1 MRLKGK
7 SAIITGAGSGIGEAT
22 ARVFVAEGAKVLVV
36 DWDAGNGARVAGELG
51 EPNFFLRSDV
61 TSAGDMESMARL
73 AKERFGRI
81 DILFNNAG
89 ISCVGALHETSEQEW
104 DRVMAVNAKGVY
116 LASKYVIPIMLEQKS
131 GCIINAASG
140 ASVLGLAQR
149 AAYTAS
155 KGAVYSLTRAM
166 QADYCRSG
174 IRVNSIVP
182 GTIYTP
188 FVEGYLQRH
197 YADNMEKATENLKK
211 RQLSGTLG
219 TPEDVAYA
227 ALYLAS
233 DEAKFVFGSGLVVDG
248 GFSAGKIFD

>member
-1 MRLKGK
+1 MRLEGK
-7 SAIITGAGSGIGEAT
+7 TAILTGAGSGIGEAT
-22 ARVFVAEGAKVLVV
+22 AKLFVKE
-36 DWDAGNGARVAGELG
+36 GARVAIVDRDAEGGERVAMELG
-51 EPNFFLRSDV
+51 KSAFFLHADV
-61 TSAGDMESMARL
+61 ALSHDMGAMSRTVV
-73 AKERFGRI
+73 ERFGRI

-89 ISCVGALHETSEQEW
+89 VSCVGALHETSEEEW

-116 LASKYVIPIMLEQKS
+116 CASKAVIPVMIEQKS
-131 GCIINAASG
+131 GCIINVASG
-140 ASVLGLAQR
+140 ISVMGLAQR

-155 KGAVYSLTRAM
+155 KGAVYSLTRSM
-166 QADYCRSG
+166 QVDYCRHG
-174 IRVNSIVP
+174 IRVNSILP

-188 FVEGYLQRH
+188 FVEGYLKRH
-197 YADNMEKATENLKK
+197 YADNRDQAVENLKN

-233 DEAKFVFGSGLVVDG
+233 DEARFVLGSGLVVDG

>member
-1 MRLKGK
+1 MRLQGK
-7 SAIITGAGSGIGEAT
+7 TAIITGAGSGIGEAS
-22 ARVFVAEGAKVLVV
+22 ARIFAAEGAQVAVV
-36 DWDAGNGARVAGELG
+36 DRDQEGGKKVAEEIGASS
-51 EPNFFLRSDV
+51 FFLGADV
-61 TSAGDMESMARL
+61 ASAVDMEAMSRTVL
-73 AKERFGRI
+73 EKFGRI

-89 ISCVGALHETSEQEW
+89 DSCVGALHETSEEEW
-104 DRVMAVNAKGVY
+104 DRVMAINIKGIY
-116 LASKYVIPIMLEQKS
+116 LACKYVVPIMLKQKS
-131 GCIINAASG
+131 GCIINMASG
-140 ASVLGLAQR
+140 AAVLGLAQR

-174 IRVNSIVP
+174 IRVNSLVP

-188 FVEGYLQRH
+188 FVEGYLKKH
-197 YADNMEKATENLKK
+197 YADDPEKAVENLKK

-233 DEAKFVFGSGLVVDG
+233 DEAKYVYGSGLMVDG
-248 GFSAGKIFD
+248 GFAAGKTFD

>member
-1 MRLKGK
+1 MRLQGK
-7 SAIITGAGSGIGEAT
+7 RAIITGAGSGIGEAS
-22 ARVFVAEGAKVLVV
+22 ARLFAAEGAHVALV
-36 DWDAGNGARVAGELG
+36 DRDKESGERVATEIG
-51 EPNFFLRSDV
+51 EPSFFIAADV
-61 TSAGDMESMARL
+61 TNAGEMESMSQTVA
-73 AKERFGRI
+73 ERFGRV

-89 ISCVGALHETSEQEW
+89 VSCLGALHETPEHEW

-116 LASKYVIPIMLEQKS
+116 LASKYVVPIMLEQKS
-131 GCIINAASG
+131 GCIINMASG

-149 AAYTAS
+149 AVYTAS

-166 QADYCRSG
+166 QADYCHFG
-174 IRVNSIVP
+174 IRVNSLVP
-182 GTIYTP
+182 GTIRTP
-188 FVEGYLQRH
+188 FVEGYLRTH
-197 YADNMEKATENLKK
+197 HADNIDLATENLKQ

-233 DEAKFVFGSGLVVDG
+233 DEARFVYGSGLVVDG

>member
-1 MRLKGK
+1 MRLQGK
-7 SAIITGAGSGIGEAT
+7 TAIITGGGSGIGEAS
-22 ARVFVAEGAKVLVV
+22 ARIFARE
-36 DWDAGNGARVAGELG
+36 GARVAVVDRDTEGGKRVADEIG
-51 EPNFFLRSDV
+51 DSSFFL
-61 TSAGDMESMARL
+61 SANVASATDMEAMSRTVL
-73 AKERFGRI
+73 ERFGGI

-89 ISCVGALHETSEQEW
+89 VSCVGALHETSEEEW
-104 DRVMAVNAKGVY
+104 DRVMAVNAKGIY
-116 LASKYVIPIMLEQKS
+116 LACKYVVPVMLKQRS
-131 GCIINAASG
+131 GCIINMASG

-166 QADYCRSG
+166 QADYCRAG
-174 IRVNSIVP
+174 IRVNSLVP

-188 FVEGYLQRH
+188 FVEGYLRSH
-197 YADNMEKATENLKK
+197 YADNMEKAIDNLKK

-233 DEAKFVFGSGLVVDG
+233 DEAKYVYGSGLMVDG

>member
-1 MRLKGK
+1 MRLQGK
-7 SAIITGAGSGIGEAT
+7 NAIITGAGSGIGEAS
-22 ARVFVAEGAKVLVV
+22 ARLFVAEGARVAIV
-36 DWDAGNGARVAGELG
+36 DYQKEDGERLAGELG
-51 EPNFFLRSDV
+51 SAAFFIHADV
-61 TSAGDMESMARL
+61 SKGQDMERMAQ
-73 AKERFGRI
+73 ATVERFGRI

-89 ISCVGALHETSEQEW
+89 VSCVGPIHETAEDEW
-104 DRVMAVNAKGVY
+104 DRVMAINLKGIY
-116 LASKYVIPIMLEQKS
+116 LACKYVVPVMLQQEA
-131 GCIINAASG
+131 GCIINMASG
-140 ASVLGLAQR
+140 AAVMGLAQR

-166 QADYCRSG
+166 QADYCRQG

-188 FVEGYLQRH
+188 FVEGYLRKH
-197 YADNMEKATENLKK
+197 YANDMDKAMDNLKK

-219 TPEDVAYA
+219 SPEDVAYA

-248 GFSAGKIFD
+248 GFATGKIFD

>member
-1 MRLKGK
+1 MRLQGK
-7 SAIITGAGSGIGEAT
+7 TAIITGAGSGIGEASAKIF
-22 ARVFVAEGAKVLVV
+22 ARE
-36 DWDAGNGARVAGELG
+36 GARVAVVDRDEDGGKRVASEIGALS
-51 EPNFFLRSDV
+51 FFLSADV
-61 TSAGDMESMARL
+61 ASATEMEAMSKTVL
-73 AKERFGRI
+73 ERFGRI

-89 ISCVGALHETSEQEW
+89 VSCVGALHETSEEEW
-104 DRVMAVNAKGVY
+104 DRVMAINTKGIY
-116 LASKYVIPIMLEQKS
+116 LACKYVIPIMLKQES
-131 GCIINAASG
+131 GCIINMASG

-166 QADYCRSG
+166 QADYCRLG

-188 FVEGYLQRH
+188 FVEGYLRKH
-197 YADNMEKATENLKK
+197 YSDNMEKATDNLKK

-233 DEAKFVFGSGLVVDG
+233 DEAKYVFGSGLVVDG

>member
-1 MRLKGK
+1 MRLQGK
-7 SAIITGAGSGIGEAT
+7 SAIITGAGSGIGEAS
-22 ARVFVAEGAKVLVV
+22 ARLFAAEGAHVAVV
-36 DWDAGNGARVAGELG
+36 DRDIVGGKRVAGQLG
-51 EPNFFLRSDV
+51 EPSFFVSADV
-61 TSAGDMESMARL
+61 TDADEMESMSRAV
-73 AKERFGRI
+73 AERFGRI

-89 ISCVGALHETSEQEW
+89 VSCVGTLHETSEQEW
-104 DRVMAVNAKGVY
+104 DRVMAVNTKGIY
-116 LASKYVIPIMLEQKS
+116 LACKYVIPIMLKQKS
-131 GCIINAASG
+131 GCIINMASG
-140 ASVLGLAQR
+140 VAVLGLQQR

-174 IRVNSIVP
+174 IRVNSLVP

-188 FVEGYLQRH
+188 FVEDYLRRH
-197 YADNMEKATENLKK
+197 YSNNIEKATENLKK

-233 DEAKFVFGSGLVVDG
+233 DESRFVYGSGLVVDG
-248 GFSAGKIFD
+248 GFSAGKVFD

>member
-1 MRLKGK
+1 MRLQGK
-7 SAIITGAGSGIGEAT
+7 VAIITGAGSGIGEAS
-22 ARVFVAEGAKVLVV
+22 ARIFAAEGALVTVV
-36 DWDAGNGARVAGELG
+36 DRDVEGGKRVAAEIGG
-51 EPNFFLRSDV
+51 SSFFLSADV
-61 TSAGDMESMARL
+61 TNAGEMESMTRIVA
-73 AKERFGRI
+73 ERFGRI

-104 DRVMAVNAKGVY
+104 DRVMAVNAKGIY
-116 LASKYVIPIMLEQKS
+116 LACKYVVPIMLKQNS
-131 GCIINAASG
+131 GCIINMASG

-174 IRVNSIVP
+174 IRVNSLVP

-188 FVEGYLQRH
+188 FVEGYLRQH
-197 YADNMEKATENLKK
+197 YADNIEKATDNLKK

-233 DEAKFVFGSGLVVDG
+233 DEAKFVYGSGLVVDG
-248 GFSAGKIFD
+248 GFSSGKIFE